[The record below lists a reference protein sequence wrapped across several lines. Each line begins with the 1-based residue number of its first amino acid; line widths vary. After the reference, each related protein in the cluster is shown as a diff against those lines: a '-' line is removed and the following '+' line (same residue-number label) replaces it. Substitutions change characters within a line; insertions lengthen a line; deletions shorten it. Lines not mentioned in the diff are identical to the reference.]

1 MIPKSVQCIVFFLLI
16 NAVSAQTK
24 FQKSFQDD
32 ARPLKTS
39 MRIDFKDQSGNEG
52 FLPISVIKGKFDGPV
67 FTIIAGIHGFEYPP
81 IVATQKL
88 MKEIDIEQLKGTA
101 SFFSR
106 TPFVNPQD
114 TKNLNNAFPGKA
126 EGSIT
131 ARIADFIT
139 TNIIPATDVLLDIH
153 GGDACED
160 LIPFVCYYNNTKK
173 QEQTALAR
181 KLAESSGFEFVIS
194 YPYTLKDSDPAK
206 YTFKQ
211 AVQDGKTA
219 LSIECGKLGNVQ
231 EENVSLIK
239 KGVYNML
246 ETLEMYTNGSGP
258 HPNITY
264 RNSQTYIKAKIQG
277 IFYSKHKAGDMVKKE
292 EIVGYT
298 TDEFG
303 TVLEEY
309 KAPNNG
315 IILYKLATPPVNNS
329 DTIMCISSI
338 AND

>member
-88 MKEIDIEQLKGTA
+88 MKEIDIEQLKGTLIIIPIANTA

-131 ARIADFIT
+131 ARIA
-139 TNIIPATDVLLDIH
+139 
-153 GGDACED
+153 
-160 LIPFVCYYNNTKK
+160 
-173 QEQTALAR
+173 
-181 KLAESSGFEFVIS
+181 
-194 YPYTLKDSDPAK
+194 
-206 YTFKQ
+206 
-211 AVQDGKTA
+211 
-219 LSIECGKLGNVQ
+219 
-231 EENVSLIK
+231 VSMA
-239 KGVYNML
+239 GML
-246 ETLEMYTNGSGP
+246 V
-258 HPNITY
+258 
-264 RNSQTYIKAKIQG
+264 KI
-277 IFYSKHKAGDMVKKE
+277 
-292 EIVGYT
+292 
-298 TDEFG
+298 
-303 TVLEEY
+303 
-309 KAPNNG
+309 
-315 IILYKLATPPVNNS
+315 
-329 DTIMCISSI
+329 
-338 AND
+338 